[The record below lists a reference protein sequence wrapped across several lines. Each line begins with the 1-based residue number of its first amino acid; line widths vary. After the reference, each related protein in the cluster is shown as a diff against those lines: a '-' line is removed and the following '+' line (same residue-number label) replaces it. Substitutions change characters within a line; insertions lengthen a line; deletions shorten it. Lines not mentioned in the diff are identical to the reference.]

1 MSKVVV
7 YRRVMFLGII
17 LLLLLII
24 LLWNSMRQVPNN
36 KGNDSNDIGTT
47 DDIYKVV
54 IDPGHGGKDMGA
66 TGASGLYEK
75 DFALSLSK
83 KVKDL
88 LEKETKIEVY
98 MTRDEDTFISTV
110 DRYRP
115 EYANELDADLFIS
128 IHGNTYEDA
137 NVSGTEAFYYHEESK
152 SFAETVY
159 QKVVNSTGFKD
170 RGVKNND
177 FFVVKYTEMPSV
189 LLEIG
194 YLTNPE
200 EEQQMLDNE
209 FQDSTAQAIYD
220 GVKEYLTLER

>member
-1 MSKVVV
+1 
-7 YRRVMFLGII
+7 
-17 LLLLLII
+17 
-24 LLWNSMRQVPNN
+24 MRQVQYGRDNDN
-36 KGNDSNDIGTT
+36 KDIGTT
-47 DDIYKVV
+47 DEIYKVV

-83 KVKDL
+83 KVKDF
-88 LEKETKIEVY
+88 LEKEPNIEVY

-137 NVSGTEAFYYHEESK
+137 NVSGIEAFYYHEKFK
-152 SFAETVY
+152 SFAKTVY
-159 QKVVNSTGFKD
+159 EKVVNSTGFKD

-209 FQDSTAQAIYD
+209 FQNSTAQAICE
-220 GVKEYLTLER
+220 GVKEYLEIE

>member
-1 MSKVVV
+1 MSKVAV
-7 YRRVMFLGII
+7 YRRVMFLGMI

-24 LLWNSMRQVPNN
+24 LLWYSMRQVHNDEY
-36 KGNDSNDIGTT
+36 NDSKDIGTT

-66 TGASGLYEK
+66 TGVSGLYEK

-83 KVKDL
+83 KLKDL
-88 LEKETKIEVY
+88 LEKEANIEVY

-137 NVSGTEAFYYHEESK
+137 NVSGTEAFYYHKEFK

-159 QKVVNSTGFKD
+159 EKVVRSTGFKD

-194 YLTNPE
+194 YLTNPG
-200 EEQQMLDNE
+200 EEQQMLDDE
-209 FQDSTAQAIYD
+209 FQNSTAQAICD
-220 GVKEYLTLER
+220 GVKEYLKLE